1 MQQTSLDL
9 DTSKDHDPGLVMDP
23 QRMQRLIVLMADVL
37 LALLN
42 QGQDHE
48 SA

>member
-9 DTSKDHDPGLVMDP
+9 DTSKDDDPGPVMDP
-23 QRMQRLIVLMADVL
+23 ERIQRLIVLMADVL
-37 LALLN
+37 LALLD
-42 QGQDHE
+42 QEEDHE